1 MSNTLP
7 PSTSPESFTNYLLER
22 GGAKTGLWGKID
34 GVIGVTLGAIECAA
48 REFADAAV
56 TLELPVDNAI
66 SHEVEY
72 GPIQHRTF
80 RSSRAETDTT
90 WAHPVWTIIPHT
102 GSTLDGTKPNME
114 RITHERSRLNR
125 RFDTDTV
132 EVKPDQ
138 IEVLGGNPGI
148 IFDYSGRR
156 IVVSADN
163 RSPGFGTI
171 RCLRVA
177 EQDIYLSA
185 LRRLRKDTTAYPY
198 TDEPAQPEDLFDVP
212 TFKNL
217 PTLEQAQRYG
227 ENIVNAWRMALVGA
241 TDRYL
246 LRIRNQ
252 PDAVV
257 RHEPWVISRDTTFV
271 NV

>member
-1 MSNTLP
+1 MSNTVP
-7 PSTSPESFTNYLLER
+7 TTSPESFTNYLLER
-22 GGAKTGLWGKID
+22 GGAMTERWRSID

-56 TLELPVDNAI
+56 RLELPVDHAI
-66 SHEVEY
+66 SHEVEH
-72 GPIQHRTF
+72 GPIRRGTF
-80 RSSRAETDTT
+80 RNSRAETDTT

-102 GSTLDGTKPNME
+102 GSTLDRIKPNME
-114 RITHERSRLNR
+114 RITRERGSLTR

-132 EVKPDQ
+132 EVKPED
-138 IEVLGGNPGI
+138 LGNMHSWSDSS
-148 IFDYSGRR
+148 FMYRGRR
-156 IVVSADN
+156 IVVDASTRSA
-163 RSPGFGTI
+163 GFGGI
-171 RCLRVA
+171 RCLA
-177 EQDIYLSA
+177 INGQDMYPSEVQ
-185 LRRLRKDTTAYPY
+185 RLRKDTTAYPY

-227 ENIVNAWRMALVGA
+227 KNIVNAWRKALVEA

-246 LRIRNQ
+246 LRSRNKT
-252 PDAVV
+252 DAVV
-257 RHEPWVISRDTTFV
+257 RHEPWVISRDKTFV